1 MFLDKDK
8 FKNYHCSQY
17 KSDDEKNEGYKDDFV
32 E

>member
-17 KSDDEKNEGYKDDFV
+17 KSDDEKNEGIVKFHK
-32 E
+32 

>member
-17 KSDDEKNEGYKDDFV
+17 KSDDEKNEGIKSMR
-32 E
+32 